1 MSTTT
6 ERLRKFQSST
16 PSRWRD
22 NAEAR
27 LANQAERRNARQV
40 ALLMLNAMEQKGI
53 TEVALAESL
62 GVSDAELSSVLKG
75 HKMPSAV
82 MRNSIASI
90 LGITLTTLL

>member
-6 ERLRKFQSST
+6 ERLSKFQSST
-16 PSRWRD
+16 PSRWRE

-40 ALLMLNAMEQKGI
+40 ALQMLNAMEQKGI

-82 MRNSIASI
+82 MRTGIASI
-90 LGITLTTLL
+90 LGITLTTLM

>member
-16 PSRWRD
+16 PSRWRE

-27 LANQAERRNARQV
+27 LANQEDRRAARKV
-40 ALLMLNAMEQKGI
+40 ALQMLSAMEQKGI

-62 GVSDAELSSVLKG
+62 GVSGAELSSVLKG
-75 HKMPSAV
+75 HKLPSDV
-82 MRNSIASI
+82 MRNGIASI